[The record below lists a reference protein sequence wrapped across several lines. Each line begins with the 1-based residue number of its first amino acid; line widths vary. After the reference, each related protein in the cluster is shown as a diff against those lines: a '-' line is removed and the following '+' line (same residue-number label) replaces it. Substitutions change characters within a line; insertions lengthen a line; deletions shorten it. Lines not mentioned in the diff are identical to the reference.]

1 MQSYACKEIGKN
13 IIYLST
19 MHITERPIIG
29 YDISDTHPR
38 LANLQGL
45 ERVEARVLLQGEI
58 KYRKGQY
65 ILKAMKK
72 IQGNGCI
79 LAAHKFG

>member
-13 IIYLST
+13 IIYLSP
-19 MHITERPIIG
+19 MHITERAIIG
-29 YDISDTHPR
+29 YDIPDTYPR
-38 LANLQGL
+38 LVNLQGL
-45 ERVEARVLLQGEI
+45 EKVEAWVLLQGEI

-72 IQGNGCI
+72 IRGNGCI
-79 LAAHKFG
+79 LAAQEFG

>member
-1 MQSYACKEIGKN
+1 MQSYASKEIGKN
-13 IIYLST
+13 IVYLSP
-19 MHITERPIIG
+19 MHITKRAIIG
-29 YDISDTHPR
+29 YDIPDMHPR

-58 KYRKGQY
+58 KYKKGQY

-72 IQGNGCI
+72 IRGNGCI
-79 LAAHKFG
+79 LAAHEFG